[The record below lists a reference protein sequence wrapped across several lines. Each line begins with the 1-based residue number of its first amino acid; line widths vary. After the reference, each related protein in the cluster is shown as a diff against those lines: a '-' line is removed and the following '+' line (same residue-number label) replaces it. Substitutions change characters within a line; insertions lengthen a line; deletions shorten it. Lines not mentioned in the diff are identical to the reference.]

1 MIKMDEFRL
10 GNYLLHK
17 TAVRIK
23 MVPCTME
30 HFSLFE
36 KQGGK
41 DLFPVV
47 LSADIF
53 TKAGFIENKDYELLP
68 DAREFKLP
76 IPVNTNHQTMIH
88 GYVKNNKECFARAFV
103 NNLPCSNPLYS
114 LHQLQ
119 NLYYSLTAGELSI
132 NL

>member
-1 MIKMDEFRL
+1 MVKIEEFRL
-10 GNYLLHK
+10 GNYILHK
-17 TAVRIK
+17 TQVRIK

-36 KQGGK
+36 KGGGK

-53 TKAGFIENKDYELLP
+53 LKSGFIENKEYELLP
-68 DAREFKLP
+68 DAREFKLL
-76 IPVNTNHQTMIH
+76 IPVNTNHLTEIH

-103 NNLPCSNPLYS
+103 NKIPCSNPVFS

-119 NLYYSLTAGELSI
+119 NLYYSLTAGELSFI
-132 NL
+132 L